1 MNHSGLGSR
10 QDLRFYR
17 LTASALGCMGT
28 AIVFVYRPWTPET
41 VVTKLGGYLVC
52 LYGGFILGIWAQ
64 KNAHLT
70 MGPSIGQMVVA
81 SLSFQGAALVFIPHF
96 LREQQLTS
104 REAFGFANNCRRA
117 VFLGIIMACLF
128 IPLGVVVQW
137 VSAYIMVHIPH
148 LQLEPHEQ
156 ESVQTLQMA
165 VTWVH
170 RVVLG
175 IVTIFLAPVAE
186 ELLFRGILYTAIKRA
201 GFPRLA
207 LWGTAILF
215 AAIHQNL
222 LTFIPLLLLAIALT
236 VLYEYADN
244 LLAPICA
251 HAMFNG
257 INFLMLYWMPSLL
270 RQIQ

>member
-1 MNHSGLGSR
+1 
-10 QDLRFYR
+10 
-17 LTASALGCMGT
+17 
-28 AIVFVYRPWTPET
+28 
-41 VVTKLGGYLVC
+41 
-52 LYGGFILGIWAQ
+52 
-64 KNAHLT
+64 
-70 MGPSIGQMVVA
+70 
-81 SLSFQGAALVFIPHF
+81 
-96 LREQQLTS
+96 
-104 REAFGFANNCRRA
+104 
-117 VFLGIIMACLF
+117 MACLF